1 MFTKYSDF
9 KLVKLFLSYIW
20 HLKEN
25 AISLVDIDRQTIPYT
40 TFNITLKIIINIS
53 TFLLL
58 QEYFIKN
65 YLFLIVLVCVYVAYA
80 CAYACTIISYKQL
93 LSDSVKTWLIN
104 SENLTSR
111 KLVKFSSK
119 AETLYKLL
127 CCAIKSRV
135 LFQSQG
141 RLTSRLE
148 VVLSFQSPMI

>member
-9 KLVKLFLSYIW
+9 KLVKLFLRYIW
-20 HLKEN
+20 HLKQN

-65 YLFLIVLVCVYVAYA
+65 YLFLLFQCVYVAYA

-93 LSDSVKTWLIN
+93 LSDSVKAWLII